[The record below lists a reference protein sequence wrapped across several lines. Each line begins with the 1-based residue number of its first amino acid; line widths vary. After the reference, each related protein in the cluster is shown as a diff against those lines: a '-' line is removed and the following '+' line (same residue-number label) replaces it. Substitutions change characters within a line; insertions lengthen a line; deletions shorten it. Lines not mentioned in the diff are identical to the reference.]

1 MLFDRSYKCWRLL
14 WTAYSVP
21 GFHEFF
27 TFSSGR
33 GCTGTGF
40 VVKYGA
46 ENMGIVAVH
55 YKKLPDAP
63 LLVALNREEDPDRET
78 LPPKI
83 QSGRPRSVCGVDQR
97 GGGTWAGVNQHGLFV
112 AVLNCP
118 KKLLPAEPR
127 SRGLLCRELLGCE
140 NAEEAL
146 DMAQRELLTGCYAGA
161 NFVCADRISGGVV
174 HGGDEIDVE
183 RFKPGLHIVSE
194 NRVND
199 FNDYRQEFVRRILT
213 LQRIDSAIS
222 FFAVASRAF
231 SSSPGPTGKM
241 GVLVKKPNL
250 QTISSMLVSLTEK
263 TQRSIMQYAA
273 GSPDLS
279 PYEDISA
286 LLRQVL
292 STDRAA
298 RAAAAAKE
306 ARAKAAAL
314 AVEQQATE

>member
-1 MLFDRSYKCWRLL
+1 
-14 WTAYSVP
+14 
-21 GFHEFF
+21 
-27 TFSSGR
+27 
-33 GCTGTGF
+33 
-40 VVKYGA
+40 
-46 ENMGIVAVH
+46 MGIIAVH
-55 YKKLPDAP
+55 YKKLSDAP
-63 LLVALNREEDPDRET
+63 LLIALNREEDPARES

-83 QSGRPRSVCGVDQR
+83 QSGRPRSVCGVDQQAS
-97 GGGTWAGVNQHGLFV
+97 GTWAGVNQHGLFI
-112 AVLNCP
+112 AVVNTP
-118 KKLLPAEPR
+118 KRVLPSEPR
-127 SRGLLCRELLGCE
+127 SRGLLCRELLGCQ

-161 NFVCADRISGGVV
+161 NYVCVDRMSGGVV
-174 HGGDEIDVE
+174 HGGDEVDVE
-183 RFKPGLHIVSE
+183 RFNSGLHILSE

-199 FNDYRQEFVRRILT
+199 RNDYRQEFVRRLLT

-231 SSSPGPTGKM
+231 ASNPDASGKM
-241 GVLVKKPNL
+241 GILVKKPNR
-250 QTISSMLVSLTEK
+250 QTVSSMLVSLTEK
-263 TQRSIMQYAA
+263 TQRSVMQYAA
-273 GSPDLS
+273 GSPDMC

-314 AVEQQATE
+314 IAEQAKSEE